1 MEGGLRK
8 ALGYTAS
15 GNRHCYWQVR
25 AGCRSLAH
33 RREPISQDLAAR
45 SRLPRCGSRSRVKA
59 GLHSLATHQEL
70 DGVEKALSLRR
81 DHCFTD
87 HMPCLQLGAV
97 VASCLS
103 QLGALAQVHDTFTM
117 PGPTLPRISDRSIAR
132 LANES
137 PSTRR
142 IRRTASRY
150 WPCRLVNKIF
160 EMPYRSDLS
169 LSSSHRIGVGDL
181 VVWWVPTIR

>member
-81 DHCFTD
+81 DTA
-87 HMPCLQLGAV
+87 LQTICRVFSWALLWPRAY
-97 VASCLS
+97 LS
-103 QLGALAQVHDTFTM
+103 WAPLHRYTTRSRCPA
-117 PGPTLPRISDRSIAR
+117 PRCRESQIAP
-132 LANES
+132 LQ
-137 PSTRR
+137 
-142 IRRTASRY
+142 
-150 WPCRLVNKIF
+150 
-160 EMPYRSDLS
+160 D
-169 LSSSHRIGVGDL
+169 
-181 VVWWVPTIR
+181 